1 MLFALLF
8 HKQRDL
14 SPWNLLNAA
23 LRFKFLKL
31 WPFVFLFLLTAEL
44 CRHLLLRV
52 LQQLHSKRQAW
63 GTRCFER
70 SPASH
75 RIVQEGQGWTQA
87 SGVAGETTT
96 NFSVAQKRAHL
107 YLGGGGEGGG
117 GEGFTRFYTGRLH
130 PERGPPPYPIV
141 YHFGGKDTL
150 RLSYIVQV
158 NEQYYGRTSSM
169 SRRDVNQKVYFIQL
183 RLWQEWRWQISL
195 PFHILRLVNSLP
207 LYIAEASPYSPWL
220 DGVALPLASNREVYP
235 LCDIM

>member
-1 MLFALLF
+1 MFWKVSRVSPHCTRRSGMNPSFRRGWRNDHKLLCSP
-8 HKQRDL
+8 KTCTPL
-14 SPWNLLNAA
+14 SW
-23 LRFKFLKL
+23 R
-31 WPFVFLFLLTAEL
+31 W
-44 CRHLLLRV
+44 R
-52 LQQLHSKRQAW
+52 
-63 GTRCFER
+63 G
-70 SPASH
+70 
-75 RIVQEGQGWTQA
+75 
-87 SGVAGETTT
+87 
-96 NFSVAQKRAHL
+96 
-107 YLGGGGEGGG
+107 GGG

-130 PERGPPPYPIV
+130 PERRPPPYPIV

-220 DGVALPLASNREVYP
+220 DGVALPLAPNREVYP

>member
-63 GTRCFER
+63 STRCFER

-107 YLGGGGEGGG
+107 YPGGGRGGGGRGLYKVLY
-117 GEGFTRFYTGRLH
+117 GEAPPRARSTPLPYCIPFWR
-130 PERGPPPYPIV
+130 ERYPSPFV
-141 YHFGGKDTL
+141 Y
-150 RLSYIVQV
+150 R
-158 NEQYYGRTSSM
+158 SS
-169 SRRDVNQKVYFIQL
+169 
-183 RLWQEWRWQISL
+183 
-195 PFHILRLVNSLP
+195 
-207 LYIAEASPYSPWL
+207 
-220 DGVALPLASNREVYP
+220 
-235 LCDIM
+235 